1 MVIVDWFSICVPISL
16 YMQSAHITIKV
27 VSVNPAYFDRG
38 ELSKKLKDTAGQC
51 PDTAVF
57 SAIKH
62 HLSYV
67 ITILLKMESDN

>member
-1 MVIVDWFSICVPISL
+1 MYIYL
-16 YMQSAHITIKV
+16 YMQSAQITIKV
-27 VSVNPAYFDRG
+27 VSVNPAYSDRG

-62 HLSYV
+62 DLSD
-67 ITILLKMESDN
+67 IINILLKMILTVSLL